1 MPFTVQDLLELPVM
15 QAGTPEVVHGH
26 ELGEREIR
34 WVHTSEIYEISPL
47 LKGGEVLLTTGLG
60 LVGVGDEAIRRY
72 ICGLASRH
80 LACLVLE
87 LGRTFTTPP
96 AALVE
101 ETRNVD
107 LPLVVLHSMVPFI
120 EITEAAHA
128 LLLNNELQM
137 LRLTERI
144 STGLND
150 AILDGGGLPSLIE
163 RVAELAGCPASLQG
177 ADGHLVVS
185 SDGTRRGGGEGDV
198 LTPVELFGDRWGTL
212 VLHGS
217 RTPLRSVVAPRA
229 ARAVSLE
236 LIRSDP
242 TATARRQ
249 AGAHLLR
256 DMVERR
262 YASTTELTTR
272 AAAIGIART
281 PGRRLLAC
289 CLTLERVRWD
299 RQAAPA
305 VREAIRK
312 AFLSAASADLGDG
325 SYLIAAVAART
336 ELHGLLDRLADT
348 IDQELR
354 TAAGGRVA
362 NISAAPLVDSVPE
375 LAVAL
380 VAARETSLLAHQLGT
395 QARIV
400 LTSELSAHRLLA
412 PLAADSSLE
421 AFVEEQLGA
430 LLDHDAQHG
439 TRLVHTLDVYLEH
452 GQSKA
457 ATAQALGIRRQTL
470 YNRLARICRLLDV
483 ASLESRE
490 VRTAIDLG
498 LIAWRL
504 RRAAVVSPTRH
515 RETAHLTAIPVATE
529 TPVT

>member
-1 MPFTVQDLLELPVM
+1 MQFTVKDLLELPVM
-15 QAGTPEVVHGH
+15 QAGQPEVIHGQS
-26 ELGEREIR
+26 LGGREIR

-47 LKGGEVLLTTGLG
+47 LKGDEVLLTTGLG
-60 LVGVGDEAIRRY
+60 LVGVGDEAIRGYVR
-72 ICGLASRH
+72 GLASRH
-80 LACLVLE
+80 LACLILE
-87 LGRTFTTPP
+87 LGRTFTTAP

-101 ETRNVD
+101 ETRHAD
-107 LPLVVLHSMVPFI
+107 LPLVVLHSTVPFI

-128 LLLNNELQM
+128 LLLSNELQM

-150 AILDGGGLPSLIE
+150 AMLNGGGLPILME

-177 ADGHLVVS
+177 ADGHLVLS
-185 SDGTRRGGGEGDV
+185 SDSSRRGVDEGDI

-217 RTPLRSVVAPRA
+217 RTPLRAVVAPRA
-229 ARAVSLE
+229 ARAVSIE

-262 YASTTELTTR
+262 YASITELTTR
-272 AAAIGIART
+272 AAAIGIRST
-281 PGRRLLAC
+281 PGRRFLAC

-299 RQAAPA
+299 QQAAAA

-312 AFLSAASADLGDG
+312 TFLSAASADLGDG
-325 SYLIAAVAART
+325 NHLITAMVART

-362 NISAAPLVDSVPE
+362 NLSAAPLVDSVPE
-375 LAVAL
+375 LAIAL
-380 VAARETSLLAHQLGT
+380 EAARETSLLAHQLGT
-395 QARIV
+395 RARIV

-412 PLAADSSLE
+412 PLTADSSLE
-421 AFVEEQLGA
+421 VFVEEQLGA
-430 LLDHDAQHG
+430 LLHHDAQHG

-452 GQSKA
+452 RQSKA
-457 ATAQALGIRRQTL
+457 ATAQALGVRRQTL
-470 YNRLARICRLLDV
+470 YNRLARICRLLNV
-483 ASLESRE
+483 ESLESRE

-504 RRAAVVSPTRH
+504 RSAAVVSRAWRSEAGPLSRPG
-515 RETAHLTAIPVATE
+515 RRPADRP
-529 TPVT
+529 

>member
-15 QAGTPEVVHGH
+15 QPGQPEVIHGPD
-26 ELGEREIR
+26 LTRREIR

-47 LKGGEVLLTTGLG
+47 LKGEEVLLTTGLG

-72 ICGLASRH
+72 IDGLASRG

-96 AALVE
+96 LALVE
-101 ETRNVD
+101 EARRVD
-107 LPLVVLHSMVPFI
+107 LPLVVLHGTVPFI

-128 LLLNNELQM
+128 LLLSNELQM

-150 AILDGGGLPSLIE
+150 AMLNGGGLPILME
-163 RVAELAGCPASLQG
+163 RVAELAGCAASLQG
-177 ADGHLVVS
+177 ADGHLVLS
-185 SDGTRRGGGEGDV
+185 SDNSRRGVDEGDI

-217 RTPLRSVVAPRA
+217 RTPLRAVVAPRA

-272 AAAIGIART
+272 AAAVGLAGT
-281 PGRRLLAC
+281 PGRQFLAL

-299 RQAAPA
+299 QQASAA

-312 AFLSAASADLGDG
+312 MFLSAASADLGDG
-325 SYLIAAVAART
+325 NHLIAAVVART
-336 ELHGLLDRLADT
+336 ELHGLLDRLADS

-362 NISAAPLVDSVPE
+362 NLSGAPLVDSVPE
-375 LAVAL
+375 LAIAL
-380 VAARETSLLAHQLGT
+380 EAARETSLLARQLGT
-395 QARIV
+395 KARIV

-412 PLAADSSLE
+412 PLTADSTLE
-421 AFVEEQLGA
+421 GFVEEQLGA
-430 LLDHDAQHG
+430 ILDHDAQHG

-452 GQSKA
+452 RQSKA
-457 ATAQALGIRRQTL
+457 AAAQALGVRRQTL
-470 YNRLARICRLLDV
+470 YNRLARICRLLGV
-483 ASLESRE
+483 ESLESRE
-490 VRTAIDLG
+490 VRTAVDLG

-504 RRAAVVSPTRH
+504 RSAAVV
-515 RETAHLTAIPVATE
+515 
-529 TPVT
+529 TPVRRRESTGLAAVRRAR

>member
-15 QAGTPEVVHGH
+15 QAGQPEVIHGH
-26 ELGEREIR
+26 HLDRREIR

-47 LKGGEVLLTTGLG
+47 LKGDEVLLTTGLG
-60 LVGVGDEAIRRY
+60 LVGIGDEATRRY
-72 ICGLASRH
+72 IDGLASRH

-101 ETRNVD
+101 ETRHVD
-107 LPLVVLHSMVPFI
+107 LPLVVLHSTVPFI

-128 LLLNNELQM
+128 LLLSNELQM

-150 AILDGGGLPSLIE
+150 AMLNGGGLPILME
-163 RVAELAGCPASLQG
+163 RVAELASCPASLHG
-177 ADGHLVVS
+177 ADGHLVLS
-185 SDGTRRGGGEGDV
+185 SDNSRRGLDEGDI

-212 VLHGS
+212 VLHGA
-217 RTPLRSVVAPRA
+217 RTALRAVVAPRA

-272 AAAIGIART
+272 AAAIGITST
-281 PGRRLLAC
+281 PGRQFLAC
-289 CLTLERVRWD
+289 CLTLERVKWD
-299 RQAAPA
+299 QQAPA
-305 VREAIRK
+305 ALREAIRK
-312 AFLSAASADLGDG
+312 TFLSAASADLGDG
-325 SYLIAAVAART
+325 SHLITAVVTRT

-348 IDQELR
+348 IDQELQ

-362 NISAAPLVDSVPE
+362 TLSAAPLVDSVPG

-380 VAARETSLLAHQLGT
+380 EAARETSLLADQLGIE
-395 QARIV
+395 ARII

-412 PLAADSSLE
+412 PLTTDSALE
-421 AFVEEQLGA
+421 SFVEEQLGA

-439 TRLVHTLDVYLEH
+439 TRLLHTLDVYLEH
-452 GQSKA
+452 RQSKA
-457 ATAQALGIRRQTL
+457 AAAQALGVRRQTL
-470 YNRLARICRLLDV
+470 YNRLARICRLLGV
-483 ASLESRE
+483 ESLESRE
-490 VRTAIDLG
+490 VRTAVDLG

-504 RRAAVVSPTRH
+504 RGAAVVTHSGRSRATRLAPTVHHPR
-515 RETAHLTAIPVATE
+515 
-529 TPVT
+529 